1 MIFQFLL
8 ISDHFTFLL
17 PTNKL
22 NVFFKTGVI
31 LILILLYEHL
41 PLAIKLLLQTYLL
54 YFDLLLLFGRLD
66 VLKRVDRL
74 FI

>member
-17 PTNKL
+17 TTNKL

-31 LILILLYEHL
+31 FILILLYEHL
-41 PLAIKLLLQTYLL
+41 PLAIKLLLQTHLL

>member
-17 PTNKL
+17 TTNRL
-22 NVFFKTGVI
+22 NVFLKTGVI
-31 LILILLYEHL
+31 LNLILLYEHL
-41 PLAIKLLLQTYLL
+41 PLAIKLPLQTYLL